1 MNDRRSIL
9 LGMPALSLLITL
21 LGGHYGPNPSL
32 PEFLLDWGIALGFT
46 AAIWLANRS
55 LWMWLQKRMP
65 RVEQT
70 VRRLWTLGILSVL
83 LTSIVTI
90 ILHAALHSVL
100 PHKCPGL
107 HPIFILKEIRF
118 NMLPTGIVLLIYE
131 STYFFLNWEQNVRR
145 ADQLS
150 QAHTQA
156 QLDALRGQLDPH
168 FLFNNLNTLAA
179 LIEPENEPA
188 QHFVEQLADVY
199 RYVLLSQGQSTV
211 PLAEELAFVHT
222 YLALHKV
229 RFRDN
234 LQVEI
239 NICPAALARHVAPL
253 SVQLLVENALKHN
266 VASREQP
273 LHLRLLAPTPDF
285 LIVENCLRPR
295 NAGLAP
301 GTGMGL
307 ANIHHRYELLHAPH
321 PVTVQ
326 ATNGKFVVQ
335 LPLLTNEQLAMSS

>member
-150 QAHTQA
+150 QAQNQA
-156 QLDALRGQLDPH
+156 QLDALQSQLDPH
-168 FLFNNLNTLAA
+168 FLFNNLNTLSA
-179 LIEPENEPA
+179 LIEPGKRAGPA
-188 QHFVEQLADVY
+188 LRGAAGRRVPLRAAQPRA
-199 RYVLLSQGQSTV
+199 RATV
-211 PLAEELAFVHT
+211 PLAEELAFV
-222 YLALHKV
+222 
-229 RFRDN
+229 RN
-234 LQVEI
+234 L
-239 NICPAALARHVAPL
+239 PGAAQSPL
-253 SVQLLVENALKHN
+253 S
-266 VASREQP
+266 
-273 LHLRLLAPTPDF
+273 
-285 LIVENCLRPR
+285 
-295 NAGLAP
+295 
-301 GTGMGL
+301 
-307 ANIHHRYELLHAPH
+307 
-321 PVTVQ
+321 
-326 ATNGKFVVQ
+326 
-335 LPLLTNEQLAMSS
+335 